1 MATFVLVHGGG
12 HGGWCWRDV
21 AQELRRQGHLVYAPT
36 LTGLCDRAHLLTP
49 DVGLETHV
57 TDIAKLVE
65 YEDLRDVMLVGHSYG
80 GMVITGA
87 ADRAIER
94 VARLVYLDAAIPF
107 DGEALIDVSPGLL
120 VLAGQTRIVDGVELG
135 LFPDSASGMI
145 YGLAGHA
152 CEQWAVDRLSP
163 HPWKTL
169 TDRLILRHPEA
180 VAALPRAI
188 VNCRDTLARRPD
200 ELRHRWSEADYVREV
215 DAAHDVMLTE
225 PLLVANIVASLAQ

>member
-1 MATFVLVHGGG
+1 MANFVLVHGGG

-57 TDIAKLVE
+57 TDIARLIE
-65 YEDLRDVMLVGHSYG
+65 FEDLRDVTLVGHSYG

-120 VLAGQTRIVDGVELG
+120 TLAGQTKTVDGVELG
-135 LFPDSASGMI
+135 LFPDSASGII

-152 CEQWAVDRLSP
+152 CEQWALERLSP

-169 TDRLILRHPEA
+169 TDRLILRDPGA

-188 VNCRDTLARRPD
+188 VNCRGTLARRPH
-200 ELRHRWSEADYVREV
+200 ELRHRWSEADVVEDI
-215 DAAHDVMLTE
+215 DAAHDAMLTE
-225 PLLVANIVASLAQ
+225 PLLVARILASLV